1 MKRSGEYALALAAEV
16 IGAGGALLVGART
29 WQVVRTPRPSPLP
42 PDVLSLTG
50 RTVDA
55 AATALALVALA
66 GVVAVLATRGW
77 VRRVVGV
84 VIAASGVAL
93 VWRALSSTGAVGAA
107 RARAFVREY
116 HPTVPTD
123 SRVAPHVSVSGAW
136 PWLTAVCGLLVLLAG
151 VLVAVRGH
159 RWSTLSA
166 RYDNRAAAG
175 RSHGD
180 AVSGDA
186 VGAVG
191 VADRDLPPETTVGE
205 GMPADPEE
213 REAARARA
221 VTSMW
226 NALDRGDDPTQPGR
240 ASEGT
245 D

>member
-1 MKRSGEYALALAAEV
+1 MKRSAEYVLALAAEV
-16 IGAGGALLVGART
+16 VGAGGALLVGTRT

-84 VIAASGVAL
+84 VIAAAGIAL
-93 VWRALSSTGAVGAA
+93 VWRAMSAAGAVGAA

-123 SRVAPHVSVSGAW
+123 SRVAPHVSVSGGW
-136 PWLTAVCGLLVLLAG
+136 PWLTVVCGVLILLAG
-151 VLVAVRGH
+151 AFVAARGH
-159 RWSTLSA
+159 RWSTMSA
-166 RYDNRAAAG
+166 RYENRAAADG
-175 RSHGD
+175 SEARTSS
-180 AVSGDA
+180 SGSAEA
-186 VGAVG
+186 VGG
-191 VADRDLPPETTVGE
+191 EPPPEATNGE
-205 GMPADPEE
+205 AVTADPQQ

-221 VTSMW
+221 VASMW
-226 NALDRGDDPTQPGR
+226 NALDHGDDPTEPERGSTR
-240 ASEGT
+240 
-245 D
+245 